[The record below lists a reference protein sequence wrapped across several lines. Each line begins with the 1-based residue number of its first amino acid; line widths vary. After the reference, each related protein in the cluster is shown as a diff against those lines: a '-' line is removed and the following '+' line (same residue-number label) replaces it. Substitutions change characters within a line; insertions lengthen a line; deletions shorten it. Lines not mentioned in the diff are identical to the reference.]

1 MIPYGRQSIS
11 EEDLRA
17 VQEVLRSDWLT
28 TGPKVPAFEAALAAF
43 VGAKHGVAVS
53 SGTAALHAA
62 MHALEL
68 RPGDEVIVP
77 AMTFAATANCVV
89 YEGARPVFAD
99 VDPESLLIDPE
110 DAARRIT
117 GHTRAILAV
126 DFAGHPAPYGALR
139 ELAARHGLAL
149 VSDGCHALG
158 AEAGGRKVGA
168 LADMTA
174 FSFHPV
180 KHITTGEGGMVT
192 TDDDALAGRLRRFR
206 NHGIATDF
214 REREARGSWYYEMV
228 DLGFNYRLTDLQCA
242 LGLSQLE
249 RLEDFL
255 ARRRQVAAAYDAA
268 FAALAQ
274 VTPLR
279 VLDGVKHAWHLYVV
293 RIDFAAL
300 GTTRERAF
308 AQLREAGI
316 GVNVHYL
323 PVHLHPY
330 YRERFRTGPG
340 LCPAAE
346 TAYEQ
351 ILTLPMHF
359 GLSDGDV
366 QTVVEGLRGLGA

>member
-1 MIPYGRQSIS
+1 
-11 EEDLRA
+11 
-17 VQEVLRSDWLT
+17 
-28 TGPKVPAFEAALAAF
+28 
-43 VGAKHGVAVS
+43 
-53 SGTAALHAA
+53 
-62 MHALEL
+62 
-68 RPGDEVIVP
+68 
-77 AMTFAATANCVV
+77 
-89 YEGARPVFAD
+89 
-99 VDPESLLIDPE
+99 
-110 DAARRIT
+110 
-117 GHTRAILAV
+117 
-126 DFAGHPAPYGALR
+126 
-139 ELAARHGLAL
+139 
-149 VSDGCHALG
+149 
-158 AEAGGRKVGA
+158 
-168 LADMTA
+168 
-174 FSFHPV
+174 
-180 KHITTGEGGMVT
+180 
-192 TDDDALAGRLRRFR
+192 
-206 NHGIATDF
+206 
-214 REREARGSWYYEMV
+214 MV